1 MKENRLKI
9 RREKNSGY
17 ARIIAARRLA
27 STVAALGLL
36 LIAHSLAPAAETTK
50 KPNVVFLF
58 ADDQRADTI
67 GALGNPHI
75 KTPNLD
81 QLVRSGFAFR
91 NAYCLGSNV
100 PAVCTPSRNMLLSG
114 RAFFRWQGQQAQPE
128 MPNFPTSMKAAG
140 YETYH
145 HGKRGNT
152 SPAIQALFD
161 HNKYV
166 VDNDD
171 RTSGEPCQTIVNEA
185 IDFLKSRQQTKPVF
199 MYLAFSNPHDPRVAA
214 QKYMDLYERDKIPL
228 PKNYKPL
235 HPFNNGEQFV
245 RDELLA
251 PFPRTEDEVRK
262 HLHDYYAV
270 ISAMDRH
277 IGRLLAALKAL
288 GMYENTIF
296 IYSADHGLAIGSHG
310 LFGKQ
315 NLYEAGMKPPLI
327 FAGPGIPKG
336 QTQALVYLL
345 DIFPTVCDLVGT
357 DVPAGLDG
365 KSLKPVI
372 EGRASGVRDTL
383 FLAYRQVQRAVR
395 DDRWKMIRYP
405 QVNITQLFDLKTD
418 PDELTNLADKS
429 EQAERIKSLTA
440 EMERWQK
447 SIGDTTPLVV
457 DQPQTPIWDP
467 SQRPEPPQKAKAKNK
482 G

>member
-1 MKENRLKI
+1 MCHRLLTLVF
-9 RREKNSGY
+9 
-17 ARIIAARRLA
+17 A
-27 STVAALGLL
+27 LL
-36 LIAHSLAPAAETTK
+36 LLSRISQAAET

-81 QLVRSGFAFR
+81 QLVKSGFVFR
-91 NAYCLGSNV
+91 NAYCLGANV

-114 RAFFRWQGQQAQPE
+114 RAFFRWQGPQAQPE

-152 SPAIQALFD
+152 SPKIQELFD

-166 VDNDD
+166 VDQED
-171 RTSGEPCQTIVNEA
+171 RTNGEPCQTIVDES
-185 IDFLKSRQQTKPVF
+185 IGFLKSRQQNKPVF

-214 QKYMDLYERDKIPL
+214 QKYLDLYQRDKIPL
-228 PKNYKPL
+228 PKNYRPL

-262 HLHDYYAV
+262 QLHDYYAV
-270 ISAMDRH
+270 ISAMDQH
-277 IGRLLAALKAL
+277 IGRLFAAVKDL

-327 FAGPGIPKG
+327 FAGPSIPKG
-336 QTQALVYLL
+336 ETPALVYLL

-357 DVPAGLDG
+357 QIPSGLDG

-372 EGRASGVRDTL
+372 EGKSSGVRDTL
-383 FLAYRQVQRAVR
+383 FLAYREVQRAVR
-395 DDRWKMIRYP
+395 DSRYKLIRYP
-405 QVNITQLFDLKTD
+405 QVNVTQLFDLETD
-418 PDELTNLADKS
+418 PDEIANLAYKS
-429 EQAERIKSLTA
+429 EHSPRVGSLMT
-440 EMERWQK
+440 ELERWQQ
-447 SIGDTTPLVV
+447 SLGDTTPLVV
-457 DQPQTPIWDP
+457 DQPQDPKWDP
-467 SQRPEPPQKAKAKNK
+467 SQRPEPTQKAKKK
-482 G
+482 

>member
-1 MKENRLKI
+1 MHRLL
-9 RREKNSGY
+9 S
-17 ARIIAARRLA
+17 
-27 STVAALGLL
+27 LL
-36 LIAHSLAPAAETTK
+36 LLLPLPLSLAAQQPGK
-50 KPNVVFLF
+50 PPNVVFLF

-67 GALGNPHI
+67 AALGNPAI

-81 QLVRSGFAFR
+81 QLAKSGMVFR
-91 NAYCLGSNV
+91 NAYCLGANV
-100 PAVCTPSRNMLLSG
+100 GAVCTPSRNMLLSG
-114 RAFFRWQGQQAQPE
+114 RAYFRWQGAQAQPE
-128 MPNFPTSMKAAG
+128 LANFPTAMKAAG

-161 HNKYV
+161 HNQYV

-171 RTSGEPCQTIVNEA
+171 RTSGEPCQTIVDTA
-185 IDFLKSRQQTKPVF
+185 IKFLKDRSREKPVF

-214 QKYMDLYERDKIPL
+214 QKYLDLYQRDRIPL
-228 PKNYKPL
+228 PKNYLPL

-251 PFPRTEDEVRK
+251 GFPRTEDEVRK

-270 ISAMDRH
+270 ISAMDGH
-277 IGRLLAALKAL
+277 IGRLLATLKEL

-315 NLYEAGMKPPLI
+315 NLYEDGMKPPLI

-336 QTQALVYLL
+336 ETPALTYLL

-357 DVPAGLDG
+357 KVPAGLDG

-372 EGRASGVRDTL
+372 EGKAAGVRDTL
-383 FLAYRQVQRAVR
+383 FLSYRDVQRAVR
-395 DDRWKMIRYP
+395 DSRWKLIRYP
-405 QVNITQLFDLKTD
+405 QVNVTQLFDLQSD
-418 PDELTNLADKS
+418 PHEITSLADKP

-440 EMERWQK
+440 QMQRWQK
-447 SIGDTTPLVV
+447 ELGDTAPLVV
-457 DQPQTPIWDP
+457 ANPQSPQWDP
-467 SQRPEPPQKAKAKNK
+467 ANRPPAAAKKKANK
-482 G
+482 KGK

>member
-1 MKENRLKI
+1 MRI
-9 RREKNSGY
+9 RIPWCF
-17 ARIIAARRLA
+17 ALA
-27 STVAALGLL
+27 IGFGLL
-36 LIAHSLAPAAETTK
+36 VNAFGQAQDQPK
-50 KPNVVFLF
+50 QKPNVIFLF
-58 ADDQRADTI
+58 ADDQRGDTI
-67 GALGNPHI
+67 GALGNSHI

-81 QLVRSGFAFR
+81 QLVRGGFVFR
-91 NAYCLGSNV
+91 NAYCLGANV

-114 RAFFRWQGQQAQPE
+114 RAYFRWQGPQAQPE

-152 SPAIQALFD
+152 SPKIQELFD

-166 VDNDD
+166 VDQQD
-171 RTSGEPCQTIVNEA
+171 RTNGEPCKAIVDEA
-185 IDFLKSRQQTKPVF
+185 IGFLKSRQRDKPVF

-214 QKYMDLYERDKIPL
+214 QKYMNLYEQDKIPL
-228 PKNYKPL
+228 PKNYLPL

-251 PFPRTEDEVRK
+251 PFPRTPDDVRK

-277 IGRLLAALKAL
+277 IGRLFTALKEL
-288 GMYENTIF
+288 GMHDNTIF

-336 QTQALVYLL
+336 ESQALVYLL
-345 DIFPTVCDLVGT
+345 DIFPTVCDFVGT
-357 DVPAGLDG
+357 DIPSGLDG
-365 KSLKPVI
+365 KSLKPII
-372 EGRASGVRDTL
+372 EGKSSGVRDTL
-383 FLAYRQVQRAVR
+383 FLAYREVQRAVR
-395 DDRWKMIRYP
+395 DSRYKLIRYP
-405 QVNITQLFDLKTD
+405 QVNVTQLFDLQAD
-418 PDELTNLADKS
+418 PNEITNLADKP
-429 EQAERIKSLTA
+429 EHTQRIQSLTA
-440 EMERWQK
+440 ELQRWQQ
-447 SIGDTTPLVV
+447 SLGDTTPLVINR
-457 DQPQTPIWDP
+457 PQDPKWDP
-467 SQRPEPPQKAKAKNK
+467 SQRPEPVQKAKKK
-482 G
+482 

>member
-1 MKENRLKI
+1 MCNRFLTLLVI
-9 RREKNSGY
+9 F
-17 ARIIAARRLA
+17 
-27 STVAALGLL
+27 LGLAG
-36 LIAHSLAPAAETTK
+36 ISQAVEM
-50 KPNVVFLF
+50 KPNVIFLF

-67 GALGNPHI
+67 GALGNSHI

-81 QLVRSGFAFR
+81 QLVKSGMVFR
-91 NAYCLGSNV
+91 DAYCLGANV

-114 RAFFRWQGQQAQPE
+114 RAFFRWQGPQAQPD

-166 VDNDD
+166 VDNND
-171 RTSGEPCQTIVNEA
+171 RTNGEPCQTIVDEA
-185 IDFLKSRQQTKPVF
+185 IGFLKSRHRDKPVF

-214 QKYMDLYERDKIPL
+214 QKYIDLYERDKIPL
-228 PKNYKPL
+228 PKNYLPL

-251 PFPRTEDEVRK
+251 PFPRTPDDVRK

-270 ISAMDRH
+270 ISAMDHH
-277 IGRLLAALKAL
+277 IGRLFSALKEL
-288 GMYENTIF
+288 GMHDNTIF

-315 NLYEAGMKPPLI
+315 NLYEAGMKPPLV
-327 FAGPGIPKG
+327 FAGPGIPHG
-336 QTQALVYLL
+336 ETQALVYLL
-345 DIFPTVCDLVGT
+345 DIFPTICDLVGT
-357 DVPAGLDG
+357 DIPGGLDG

-372 EGRASGVRDTL
+372 EGKSSGVRDTL
-383 FLAYRQVQRAVR
+383 FLAYREVQRAVR
-395 DDRWKMIRYP
+395 DDRWKLIRYP
-405 QVNITQLFDLKTD
+405 QVNVTQLFDLQTD
-418 PDELTNLADKS
+418 PDEITNLADQP
-429 EQAERIKSLTA
+429 EQAERIKSLTT
-440 EMERWQK
+440 EMQRWQK
-447 SIGDTTPLVV
+447 SLGDTTPLVV
-457 DQPQTPIWDP
+457 D
-467 SQRPEPPQKAKAKNK
+467 
-482 G
+482 

>member
-1 MKENRLKI
+1 MFNNLCFI
-9 RREKNSGY
+9 RVGHRRAAVVAWLLPAFLTASLLLML
-17 ARIIAARRLA
+17 AARA
-27 STVAALGLL
+27 TA
-36 LIAHSLAPAAETTK
+36 

-81 QLVRSGFAFR
+81 QLVRSGFVFR

-100 PAVCTPSRNMLLSG
+100 GAVCTPSRNMLLSG
-114 RAFFRWQGQQAQPE
+114 RAYFRWQGPQAQPE
-128 MPNFPTSMKAAG
+128 MANFPTSMKAAG

-166 VDNDD
+166 VDRDD
-171 RTSGEPCQTIVNEA
+171 RTSGEPCQTIVDEA
-185 IDFLKSRQQTKPVF
+185 IAFLKTRNRDNPVF
-199 MYLAFSNPHDPRVAA
+199 MYLAFSNPHDERVAA
-214 QKYMDLYERDKIPL
+214 EKYMRLYERDKIPL

-251 PFPRTEDEVRK
+251 PFPRTEDEVKK

-270 ISAMDRH
+270 ISAMDHH
-277 IGRLLAALKAL
+277 IGRLLDTLKQL
-288 GMYENTIF
+288 NMYDNTIF

-315 NLYEAGMKPPLI
+315 NLYEAGMKPPLL
-327 FAGPGIPKG
+327 FTGPGIPKG
-336 QTQALVYLL
+336 ETQALAYLL
-345 DIFPTVCDLVGT
+345 DIFPTVCDLAGT
-357 DVPAGLDG
+357 EIPSGLDG

-372 EGRASGVRDTL
+372 EGKSSGVRNTL
-383 FLAYRQVQRAVR
+383 FLAYRDLQRAVR
-395 DDRWKMIRYP
+395 DSRYKLLRYP
-405 QVNITQLFDLKTD
+405 QVNVTQLFDLQTD
-418 PDELTNLADKS
+418 PDELINLADKP

-440 EMERWQK
+440 ELERWQK
-447 SIGDTTPLVV
+447 SLRDTAPLTVA
-457 DQPQTPIWDP
+457 QPQSPAWDHTKIP
-467 SQRPEPPQKAKAKNK
+467 DPPPGKGKKQAK
-482 G
+482 

>member
-1 MKENRLKI
+1 MLMAFNFRPLTAAGMSNRF
-9 RREKNSGY
+9 
-17 ARIIAARRLA
+17 
-27 STVAALGLL
+27 LL
-36 LIAHSLAPAAETTK
+36 TFLFAFLAPLIGRPLAAADEPKK

-67 GALGNPHI
+67 AALGNQHI

-81 QLVRSGFAFR
+81 RLVRSGFVFR
-91 NAYCLGSNV
+91 NAYCLGANV

-114 RAFFRWQGQQAQPE
+114 RAFFRWQGPQAQPE
-128 MPNFPTSMKAAG
+128 LANFPTSMKTAG

-152 SPAIQALFD
+152 SPAIQALFE

-166 VDNDD
+166 VDNED
-171 RTSGEPCQTIVNEA
+171 RTNGEPCQTIVDEA
-185 IDFLKSRQQTKPVF
+185 IGFLKSRQRGKPVF

-214 QKYMDLYERDKIPL
+214 QKYVDLYERDKIPL
-228 PKNYKPL
+228 PKNYRPL

-251 PFPRTEDEVRK
+251 DFPRTEDAVRK

-270 ISAMDRH
+270 ISAMDHH
-277 IGRLLAALKAL
+277 IGRLLAALKEL
-288 GMYENTIF
+288 GMYDNTIF

-336 QTQALVYLL
+336 ETRALVYLL
-345 DIFPTVCDLVGT
+345 DIFPTVCDFVGT
-357 DVPAGLDG
+357 EVPSGLDG
-365 KSLKPVI
+365 KSLKPII
-372 EGRASGVRDTL
+372 EGKSSGVRDTL
-383 FLAYRQVQRAVR
+383 FLAYREVQRAVR
-395 DDRWKMIRYP
+395 DSRWKLIRYP
-405 QVNITQLFDLKTD
+405 QVNVTQLFDLQSD
-418 PDELTNLADKS
+418 PDEMSNLADKP
-429 EQAERIKSLTA
+429 EHAQRIRPLMA

-447 SIGDTTPLVV
+447 SLGDTTPLVV
-457 DQPQTPIWDP
+457 DRPQDPAWDP
-467 SQRPEPPQKAKAKNK
+467 AQRPEMPPGKAKGKK
-482 G
+482 QKS